1 MIRTGNELKHQR
13 RQPRH
18 AHRLYRVGK
27 AALGEIFTPQ
37 LHQFDPV
44 RDVSPAAWELWGWAR
59 SPQSHSWHTCSEEP
73 KKLSGKVILCRRTK
87 PTGLRTITSTA
98 NLQNTDVCKCAHIPL
113 GFAGLHPACYSCCN
127 LWQFMEDESG
137 ACLINCPHPCSFVY
151 CRNIF
156 KPNKSTQ
163 LFIKLLSLDETLQII
178 LEGAYR
184 HDNEGLSISN
194 VLAQVYY

>member
-1 MIRTGNELKHQR
+1 
-13 RQPRH
+13 
-18 AHRLYRVGK
+18 
-27 AALGEIFTPQ
+27 
-37 LHQFDPV
+37 
-44 RDVSPAAWELWGWAR
+44 
-59 SPQSHSWHTCSEEP
+59 
-73 KKLSGKVILCRRTK
+73 
-87 PTGLRTITSTA
+87 
-98 NLQNTDVCKCAHIPL
+98 
-113 GFAGLHPACYSCCN
+113 
-127 LWQFMEDESG
+127 MEDESG
-137 ACLINCPHPCSFVY
+137 ACLINCPHPCSYVY